1 MWRNKNVT
9 LGTKRLSKEMVE
21 VENTNVNQYHEL
33 LLEEL
38 KTNVLFDIQ
47 QIGTNDTQLKC
58 NKMQQRRNHVC
69 HT

>member
-1 MWRNKNVT
+1 MT
-9 LGTKRLSKEMVE
+9 PGTTRLSKKMVE
-21 VENTNVNQYHEL
+21 VENANVNHYHEL
-33 LLEEL
+33 LVEEL

-47 QIGTNDTQLKC
+47 EIGTNDTQLKC